1 MRNKFLGTGQPGYH
15 PVRKLKSVLSGLR
28 YAALHDFSVGY
39 KLALSAV
46 LVAAAFWARQWVDVL
61 LIVLATALVLIAE
74 MLNTAIEALC
84 DFVES
89 RHDEKIGIIKDIAAA
104 AVGVSIAAWT
114 IIVAVEAVRLWNR

>member
-15 PVRKLKSVLSGLR
+15 PVRKLKTVFSGLR

-39 KLALSAV
+39 KLVLSAV
-46 LVAAAFWARQWVDVL
+46 LVVAAFWARQWVDVL

-84 DFVES
+84 DFVED

-114 IIVAVEAVRLWNR
+114 LIVAVEAVRLWNR